1 MPCVS
6 IIVPVYNAAKSIRRC
21 AESVLQ
27 QEYKDFEL
35 ILVNDGSKD
44 DSPAILD
51 ALAAQDERVKV
62 IHQENA
68 GASAARNHG
77 IEAASGKYLQ
87 FMDADDWLSSDA
99 TKLMV
104 RTAEDNQCDMVI
116 ADFYRVVGENLSR
129 KGNILTSKVLS
140 RREYA
145 EFMMDAPADYYYG
158 VLWNKLYRRDLIETY
173 RIRMDEDVSF
183 CEDFLFNLEYVIHCE
198 RICALQVPVYYYVK
212 TEGSLVASNLN
223 LMKLVEMKTSI
234 FQYYNN
240 FFKSVL
246 DPETYEAER
255 LRIAGFLIDAARD
268 DMTIPMMPGTM
279 KIGEETV
286 QASYHAKTADTLT
299 VWYYTDKLYQR
310 YLNAAA
316 MKYDLTLSDLR
327 IYTAICMAGG
337 WCTQKEIADFTG
349 IGQLNVMT
357 SFQKLQSRHLIG
369 IRTAPATL
377 EVIAIRGINEQ
388 FERDVQ
394 MAKEDMLEV
403 CLDGFSQE
411 EKNTLDQLV
420 KRICVNARNALGQ
433 TEEKTSEEE
442 TERQ

>member
-6 IIVPVYNAAKSIRRC
+6 IVVPVYNAAKSIRRC

-35 ILVNDGSKD
+35 ILVDDGSKD

-51 ALAAQDERVKV
+51 ALAAKDERVKV

-198 RICALQVPVYYYVK
+198 RICALQVPVYY
-212 TEGSLVASNLN
+212 
-223 LMKLVEMKTSI
+223 
-234 FQYYNN
+234 
-240 FFKSVL
+240 
-246 DPETYEAER
+246 
-255 LRIAGFLIDAARD
+255 
-268 DMTIPMMPGTM
+268 
-279 KIGEETV
+279 
-286 QASYHAKTADTLT
+286 
-299 VWYYTDKLYQR
+299 
-310 YLNAAA
+310 
-316 MKYDLTLSDLR
+316 
-327 IYTAICMAGG
+327 
-337 WCTQKEIADFTG
+337 
-349 IGQLNVMT
+349 
-357 SFQKLQSRHLIG
+357 
-369 IRTAPATL
+369 
-377 EVIAIRGINEQ
+377 
-388 FERDVQ
+388 
-394 MAKEDMLEV
+394 
-403 CLDGFSQE
+403 
-411 EKNTLDQLV
+411 
-420 KRICVNARNALGQ
+420 
-433 TEEKTSEEE
+433 
-442 TERQ
+442 